1 MKEQLEITINT
12 HFGKH
17 NPGDRVV
24 VAAENGLAVDVY
36 WRRKILEA
44 KDNNCVSV
52 KVRGTTHKP
61 RKNTKTT
68 SVKST
73 TKVGKQDSPSPQKP
87 KKGSQKN
94 D

>member
-1 MKEQLEITINT
+1 MKEQFEITINT
-12 HFGKH
+12 HFGKY
-17 NPGDRVV
+17 NPGDLVV
-24 VAAENGLAVDVY
+24 VATENGFALDRY
-36 WRRKILEA
+36 WRRIISDA
-44 KDNNCVSV
+44 KKNNCVSV

-73 TKVGKQDSPSPQKP
+73 TKVGKQDSQSPQKP